1 MEVKTCYVRLSLTG
15 RKGTVKAI
23 RKVYRNLP
31 EVIRMPNYLKNRR
44 VEVILLPLDEAT
56 QARVKTRKDQNPIN
70 EFLGA
75 RKGGPL
81 VRLEQRDYEMREA
94 LE

>member
-1 MEVKTCYVRLSLTG
+1 M
-15 RKGTVKAI
+15 KAV
-23 RKVYRNLP
+23 RKVYKNLP
-31 EVIRMPNYLKNRR
+31 EVIRVPDYLKNRR

-56 QARVKTRKDQNPIN
+56 HAGLKTREGQIPID

-75 RKGGPL
+75 WKGEPL
-81 VRLEQRDYEMREA
+81 VREEQGDYEIRES

>member
-1 MEVKTCYVRLSLTG
+1 VKPV
-15 RKGTVKAI
+15 
-23 RKVYRNLP
+23 RKVYENLP

-56 QARVKTRKDQNPIN
+56 RGRAKPRNGQSPID

-75 RKGGPL
+75 WKGEPL
-81 VRLEQRDYEMREA
+81 VRGELGDYEMREP

>member
-1 MEVKTCYVRLSLTG
+1 M
-15 RKGTVKAI
+15 KAI

-75 RKGGPL
+75 WKGEPL
-81 VRLEQRDYEMREA
+81 VRPELKNLAGFPPLYESSQPVTPA
-94 LE
+94 CF